1 MRSLRLT
8 HFPLR
13 PRGGSPDGTP
23 KLSADEQRAR
33 LAAIR
38 ALRRSRQGRFDEAR
52 DLFADAARLD
62 PALDLSSVPSF
73 WELPRAAHDAAVAG
87 YEQAGRD
94 RDASRLVAVIR
105 RRFRP
110 RLVVPPP
117 HIAQLRTAE
126 E

>member
-1 MRSLRLT
+1 MRSLKLTPFPSRLRVG
-8 HFPLR
+8 P
-13 PRGGSPDGTP
+13 PDAPP

-38 ALRRSRQGRFDEAR
+38 ALRRARQERYDDAR

-62 PALDLSSVPSF
+62 PTLDLSSVPSF

-87 YEQAGRD
+87 YEQAGRE

-110 RLVVPPP
+110 RLVAPPP

>member
-13 PRGGSPDGTP
+13 PRVGAPDGAP

-38 ALRRSRQGRFDEAR
+38 ALRRSRQGRYDEAR
-52 DLFADAARLD
+52 DLCADAARLD
-62 PALDLSSVPSF
+62 PTLDLSSGPSF

-94 RDASRLVAVIR
+94 RDASRLVAVMR

-110 RLVVPPP
+110 RLITPPP

>member
-13 PRGGSPDGTP
+13 PRGAPPEGAP
-23 KLSADEQRAR
+23 KLSADERRAR

-38 ALRRSRQGRFDEAR
+38 ALRRSRQGRYDEAR

-87 YEQAGRD
+87 YEQAGRE
-94 RDASRLVAVIR
+94 RDASRLVAVLR

-110 RLVVPPP
+110 RLVVAPS